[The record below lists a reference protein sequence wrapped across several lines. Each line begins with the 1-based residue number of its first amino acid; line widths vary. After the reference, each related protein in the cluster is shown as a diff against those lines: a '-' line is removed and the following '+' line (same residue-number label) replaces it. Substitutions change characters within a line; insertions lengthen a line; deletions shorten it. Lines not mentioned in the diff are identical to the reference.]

1 MDFPISLLLLKHEWR
16 DSEETYMCQTSP
28 QMRLAQNE
36 HRELL
41 RACKMQGQEEHI
53 CKAAQTRSKEEER
66 ELK

>member
-1 MDFPISLLLLKHEWR
+1 
-16 DSEETYMCQTSP
+16 MCQASA

-66 ELK
+66 EFK